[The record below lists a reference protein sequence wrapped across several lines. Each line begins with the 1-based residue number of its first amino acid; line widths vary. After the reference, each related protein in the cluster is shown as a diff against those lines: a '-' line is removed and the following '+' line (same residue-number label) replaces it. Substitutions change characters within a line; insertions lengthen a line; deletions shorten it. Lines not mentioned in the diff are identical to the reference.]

1 MNFSRALPLL
11 ITAIAG
17 TMSVSV
23 SYAQPLM
30 RVAATT
36 LRLPQNPPAYT
47 YTTDRAFPSIS
58 FNQPIA
64 IVSPPGETNRLFI
77 LEKPGRIRVIPDLAA
92 TTPTASTF
100 LDLTTL
106 VGDDSSEQG
115 LLALAFHPQFATNGY
130 FYVWFTLRTTT
141 TAGTGQHN
149 RLARFRV
156 SATNPN
162 LGDLASQQPL
172 ISQLDQAGNHNGG
185 ELAFGPDGY
194 LYLSLGDEGGAN
206 DQFQN
211 SQRID
216 RDFFAGLL
224 RIDVDQKAG
233 NLAPNPHAAVH
244 AGTYSVPS
252 DNPFV
257 GATSFNG
264 SAVTPS
270 AVRTELWATG
280 LRNPWRMAF
289 DSATGVLWCADVGQ
303 GAREEISLIERGG
316 NYGWSYREGTLA
328 GPRANPPAAANFLP
342 PIWEYSHS
350 EGESITGGFVYRGSS
365 YAGLAGHYLFADYG
379 SGRIWSLRPEGTNRV
394 GADRVQQIAADAG
407 IVSFGL
413 NPRTGEVLLADIAE
427 GTIKRI
433 VANLSPGGTPLPPT
447 LTETGAFTNIA
458 TLAPAPG
465 VVAYEP
471 NASFWSDYAKKRR
484 WFALPNTSGTF
495 GFSSAGNWSLPAG
508 AVWVKHFDLEL
519 TRGDPTTT
527 RRVETR
533 FLVKTAASI
542 YGVTYRWNDAQTEAT
557 LVPDEGA
564 SQNFTI
570 TESGTTRSQT
580 WRFPSRTECITC
592 HTDVGGQALSFN
604 TRQLNRDF
612 TFPGGPANQI
622 AALAQAGYL
631 NTSSTPAGLA
641 ALVDPS
647 DGSKPT
653 EARTRSYLDVNCA
666 QCHQP
671 GGAAPGVWD
680 ARHATPLSLA
690 NIING
695 ALIDNQG
702 DSTNRVLVPGD
713 AAHSQLLARV
723 TATSALRMPPLAST
737 ERDPLAASLLTQWIA
752 DLAVPQ
758 PPSQL
763 FALSTRAFV
772 GTGANVLIP
781 GIIIPPGPA
790 KPVLVRAVGPALTA
804 AGVSGA
810 LANPVLTLHSGSQVL
825 AANTRWNTAPN
836 VAEIRAATARV
847 GLTPLPE
854 GSADCALLLTLAP
867 GGYTAQAAG
876 ANGTT
881 GVGLIEVYS
890 ADVDPAASN
899 RLIAI
904 SVRAQVGTG
913 DGVLIPGIIVSPGSM
928 KTVLIRAVGPGLA
941 QSNVPGPL
949 LAEPVVTLFA
959 GGESYLSNAG
969 WNSAANAAA
978 IRAAAVQVGL
988 PALTENGRDSAI
1000 LARLSPGAYT
1010 IQVRGNN
1017 NGTGV
1022 ALVEVYEIP

>member
-1 MNFSRALPLL
+1 MNFGRALLPLIPAL
-11 ITAIAG
+11 MWAA
-17 TMSVSV
+17 VSQ
-23 SYAQPLM
+23 AQPLT
-30 RVAATT
+30 RVAAAS

-47 YTTDRAFPSIS
+47 YTTERAFPSIN

-92 TTPTASTF
+92 ATPAASTF
-100 LDLTTL
+100 LDLTSL
-106 VGDDSSEQG
+106 IGDDSSEQG
-115 LLALAFHPQFATNGY
+115 LLALAFHPQFATNGF

-156 SATNPN
+156 STTNPN

-172 ISQLDQAGNHNGG
+172 ISQFDQAGNHNGG

-206 DQFQN
+206 DQYQN

-224 RIDVDQKAG
+224 RLDVDQRAG
-233 NLAPNPHAAVH
+233 NLAPNPHASVH
-244 AGTYSVPS
+244 AGTYSVPA

-270 AVRTELWATG
+270 SVRTELWATG

-289 DSATGVLWCADVGQ
+289 DSATGALWCADVGQ
-303 GAREEISLIERGG
+303 GAREEVNVIERGG
-316 NYGWSYREGTLA
+316 NYGWNYREGTLA
-328 GPRANPPAAANFLP
+328 GPRASPPAGANFVLP
-342 PIWEYSHS
+342 LWEYSHA
-350 EGESITGGFVYRGSS
+350 EGESITGGLVYRGGR
-365 YAGLAGHYLFADYG
+365 YPGLAGQYLFADYG
-379 SGRIWSLRPEGTNRV
+379 SGRIWALQPDGTSRV
-394 GADRVQQIAADAG
+394 GADRVQQIALDAG
-407 IVSFGL
+407 IVSFGI
-413 NPRTGEVLLADIAE
+413 NPRTDDVLFADIAE
-427 GTIKRI
+427 STVKRI
-433 VANLSPGGTPLPPT
+433 VANTTSGGTLPPT
-447 LTETGAFTNIA
+447 LTETGAFTNLA

-471 NASFWSDYAKKRR
+471 NASFWSDHARKRR
-484 WFALPNTSGTF
+484 WFALPNTTGTF

-519 TRGDPTTT
+519 TRGNPATA

-533 FLVKTAASI
+533 FLVKTATNI

-557 LVPDEGA
+557 LVPEDGA
-564 SQNFTI
+564 TQTFTV
-570 TESGTTRSQT
+570 TENGAARSQT
-580 WRFPSRTECITC
+580 WRYPSRTECITC
-592 HTDVGGQALSFN
+592 HTDAGGQALSFN
-604 TRQLNRDF
+604 MRQLNRDF
-612 TFPGGPANQI
+612 PFPGGSANQI

-631 NTSSTPAGLA
+631 NVSATPAGLA
-641 ALVDPS
+641 ALVDPA
-647 DGSKPT
+647 DGSKAT
-653 EARTRSYLDVNCA
+653 EERARSYLDVNCA

-671 GGAAPGVWD
+671 GGAAQGLWD

-690 NIING
+690 AIVNG

-702 DSTNRVLVPGD
+702 SSANRVIAPGD

-723 TATSALRMPPLAST
+723 TATGAPRMPPLVSS
-737 ERDPLAASLLTQWIA
+737 ERDPLAATLLTQWIA
-752 DLAVPQ
+752 ELAVPQ

-763 FALSTRAFV
+763 FALSTRALV
-772 GTGANVLIP
+772 GTGSNVLIP
-781 GIIIPPGPA
+781 GIIIPPGPS
-790 KPVLVRAVGPALTA
+790 KTVLVRAIGPALTA

-810 LANPVLTLHSGSQVL
+810 LANPVLTLNSSSGVV
-825 AANTRWNTAPN
+825 ATNTRWNTAAN
-836 VAEIRAATARV
+836 ASEIRAATARV

-854 GSADCALLLTLAP
+854 GSADSALLLTLAP

-876 ANGTT
+876 ATGTT

-890 ADVDPAASN
+890 ADADATAAN

-913 DGVLIPGIIVSPGSM
+913 DGVLIPGIIVTAGAM

-959 GGESYLSNAG
+959 GGQSYLSNAG
-969 WNSAANAAA
+969 WNAAPNAAA
-978 IRAAAVQVGL
+978 IRAAALQVGL
-988 PALTENGRDSAI
+988 PALLEGGRDSAI
-1000 LARLSPGAYT
+1000 LAILSPGAYT